1 MLLKILKPLRVI
13 VSLVFFLLTLFIFID
28 FAAIFSVKMINAL
41 LYLQFFPSLLKFI
54 DVLSLGAAG
63 FLVVLLLTFF
73 FGRIYCSTVC
83 PLGTIQD
90 MVIGLKT
97 RLNHKKKLRYK
108 KPKPILQFTILG
120 VLIAVL
126 FIFHSILLINLLDP
140 FSLAGKIFNHLLR
153 PLYLMGNNL
162 LASGFQ
168 SMNNYL
174 FYSVPVKII
183 SLASFI
189 FSTLV
194 FIIII
199 FLAIYR
205 ERWYCNAICPLGG
218 ILRLVSKYALFKIQI
233 HKDECTLCGSCV
245 KVCKAGCIDIIHKNI
260 DFECCV
266 GCFNCIGA
274 CPQGGISYSMS
285 ECIKARMQE
294 CTKVNQQ
301 SSVAYRSSPI
311 TDSESRRNFLK
322 TSLIG
327 AAGVSGFLSAK
338 EAIASGE
345 RIESVY
351 PVMPPG
357 SQSYWHYT
365 ANCTA
370 CHLCVSICPTH
381 VLQPS
386 LFEFGLSGIFQP
398 KMDFTTSYCN
408 FDCVRCGEVCPS
420 SAIFPQKKEDKQRIQ
435 IGVSVFVKNICV
447 VVEKKTACGACSE
460 HCPTKAVE
468 MVPYLD
474 TLKIPKVDARICIGC
489 GACEHVCPTKPQKAI
504 FVESN
509 LYHHITPKPRK
520 KVEESKPLPGQKK
533 KAEEDFPF

>member
-1 MLLKILKPLRVI
+1 MLKPLRVI

-28 FAAIFSVKMINAL
+28 FATIFSVKMVNAL

-54 DVLSLGAAG
+54 DVLTFGAAG
-63 FLVVLLLTFF
+63 FLVVLLLTFI

-83 PLGTIQD
+83 PLGAIQD
-90 MVIGLKT
+90 LVIGFKT
-97 RLNHKKKLRYK
+97 RFNLKKKPRYQ
-108 KPKPILQFTILG
+108 KPRPILQYTILG

-126 FIFHSILLINLLDP
+126 LIFHSILLINLLDP
-140 FSLAGKIFNHLLR
+140 FSLAGKIFNHLFR

-162 LASGFQ
+162 LAYGFQ
-168 SMNNYL
+168 SADNYL

-189 FSTLV
+189 FSAIVLLV
-194 FIIII
+194 II
-199 FLAIYR
+199 FLAIYH

-218 ILRLVSKYALFKIQI
+218 ILRLVSKFSLFKIQI
-233 HKDECTLCGSCV
+233 CKDECTLCGSCV
-245 KVCKAGCIDIIHKNI
+245 KVCKAGCIDIIHKHI
-260 DFECCV
+260 DFERCV

-274 CPQGGISYSMS
+274 CSQGGISY
-285 ECIKARMQE
+285 RMQE
-294 CTKVNQQ
+294 CRNASNANNARIQIANRKSQIVN
-301 SSVAYRSSPI
+301 RKSPI
-311 TDSESRRNFLK
+311 VHPGSRRNFLK
-322 TSLIG
+322 KSLMG
-327 AAGVSGFLSAK
+327 TAGIAGLLSAK

-357 SQSYWHYT
+357 AQSYWHYT

-386 LFEFGLSGIFQP
+386 LFEFGFSGIFQP

-435 IGVSVFVKNICV
+435 IGVSVFVRNICV

-474 TLKIPKVDARICIGC
+474 NLRIPKVDPRICIGC

-504 FVESN
+504 YVESN
-509 LYHHITPKPRK
+509 LYHHTTPKPLK
-520 KVEESKPLPGQKK
+520 KVEESKPLPGQEKK
-533 KAEEDFPF
+533 KEEDFPF